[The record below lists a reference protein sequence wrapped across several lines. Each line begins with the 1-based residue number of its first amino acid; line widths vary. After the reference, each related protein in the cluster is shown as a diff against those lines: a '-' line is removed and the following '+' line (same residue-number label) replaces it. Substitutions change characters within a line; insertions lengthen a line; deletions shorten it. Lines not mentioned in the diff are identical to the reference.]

1 MADIVTWRQALQH
14 CGLTNQ
20 SITFFE
26 TEGGIDGI
34 DSLEAVPISGIS
46 DLLKSIRRAAEKATI
61 APGGTRPT
69 YSYVVGLQMMAFRT
83 WIAYRIKRGQTA
95 DSTSFTDAAMNR
107 FVTRLNELY
116 ELKASDETTGG
127 FSGPPKLKS
136 FEDWETW
143 IELLT
148 THISHVRNSTLGTPF
163 TYLIR
168 EKREVELPN
177 MDAASRNQFLL
188 AAAANSI
195 DDDLISTS
203 RTTGSSFQR
212 DNHTLFDLLKRLCT
226 DGSCWNFIEQY
237 KTTRNG
243 RAAFLMLQ
251 KQAEGD
257 YAQTAKKNQA
267 YLLIKKAHFSGKG
280 KFTLAQYTAV
290 HQSAHNKLEACGE
303 PVPETKKVS
312 DYLLG
317 ITADALATAKNITH
331 SRNDLSTDFSVCQQ
345 FMQSTY
351 GKMQVVKGGAR
362 SIGGVSQEPQPKLK
376 R

>member
-1 MADIVTWRQALQH
+1 MADIVTWRLALRR
-14 CGLTNQ
+14 CGLSNE

-34 DSLEAVPISGIS
+34 DSLGAIPISGIS
-46 DLLKSIRRAAEKATI
+46 DLVKSLRRSAEKAQI
-61 APGGTRPT
+61 EEGDTRPT
-69 YSYVVGLQMMAFRT
+69 YSYVAGLRLMAFRM
-83 WIAYRIKRGQTA
+83 WIAYRVERGQTA
-95 DSTSFTDAAMNR
+95 DSPSFTDVAMNR

-116 ELKASDETTGG
+116 ELRASDDTTGG
-127 FSGPPKLKS
+127 VSSPPKLKS
-136 FEDWETW
+136 FEEWETW
-143 IELLT
+143 IELLE
-148 THISHVRNSTLGTPF
+148 THLSHVRNSTLGTPF

-168 EKREVELPN
+168 DELPD
-177 MDAASRNQFLL
+177 MDVATRNQFLN
-188 AAAANSI
+188 AAAAGPI
-195 DDDLISTS
+195 DEDLISTT
-203 RTTGSSFQR
+203 RTTGPSFQR
-212 DNHTLFDLLKRLCT
+212 DNHTLFDLLKVLSI

-243 RAAFLMLQ
+243 RAAFLMLK

-267 YLLIKKAHFSGKG
+267 YLLIEKAHFSGKG
-280 KFTLAQYTAV
+280 KFTLAQYTSV